1 MFVGFTNFYRRFIE
15 GFSRDARAL
24 FDLTKKDLAFRWS
37 AEADS
42 AFRTLKEKIT
52 SAPVLILPDESR
64 PYRLKADSSEFAT
77 GAVLLQESSEDGK
90 WHPVAFYSKSLS
102 PVERNYEIHDKELLA
117 IIRALEEW
125 RHFLEGAEHPVEI
138 WTDHKNLE
146 YFRSAQKLNRRQ
158 ARWSLYLSRFDYTLT
173 HRPGTSMGEPDALS
187 RRSDHGSGSDDNEN
201 VVLLSPDV
209 FTVAALTVLR
219 TTGEEAEVLRDIRA
233 SIRLNTD
240 DFEDSVIRAIRQLRK
255 SSTASLRSAEW
266 SESDGLIHFLGKVY
280 VPPTGDLRRRI
291 VYQHHDT
298 RVAGHPGRFKTL
310 ELVSRNYWWPQMSRY
325 VGAYTRHCDV
335 CLRTKTRR
343 RLPVGLLVPSE
354 TPSERWEEIS
364 VDLIVELPPAH
375 GYDAIMVVTDML
387 SKRAHALPCHSD
399 IDSVGV
405 ARLFYRHIW
414 KLHGVFQAV
423 RSDRGTQFV
432 SEFTEEL
439 YRLLG
444 IRMNTS
450 TAHHPQTD
458 GQTERVNQEV
468 EQYLRVFCNFRQDD
482 WDELLPSWEFTFNNS
497 VHAATQQTPFV
508 LDTGRNP
515 RMGFE
520 PRQPPSRLPEV
531 NRFVAGMKESLEEA
545 KAAIVKAKEEQARYY
560 NRRRAPAPTFAAGD
574 LVWLDASDINQARP
588 ARKLSHRFLGPYE
601 VVRPVGT
608 AAYKLKLPPELS
620 RLHDVFPVVK
630 LEKAERDPIT
640 QRIPPPA
647 PPPVL
652 VDGEEE
658 WEVETVLDFR
668 ARRYGR
674 PAYLVKWKGYEERS
688 WVRPEDLVNAPDA
701 VADFHRRH
709 PGVPRPETISVVRLS
724 DEAFRA
730 MPFRH
735 IQHHWLPR
743 PPSRRTLEGG

>member
-1 MFVGFTNFYRRFIE
+1 MA
-15 GFSRDARAL
+15 S
-24 FDLTKKDLAFRWS
+24 
-37 AEADS
+37 
-42 AFRTLKEKIT
+42 
-52 SAPVLILPDESR
+52 
-64 PYRLKADSSEFAT
+64 PYK
-77 GAVLLQESSEDGK
+77 
-90 WHPVAFYSKSLS
+90 
-102 PVERNYEIHDKELLA
+102 
-117 IIRALEEW
+117 
-125 RHFLEGAEHPVEI
+125 
-138 WTDHKNLE
+138 
-146 YFRSAQKLNRRQ
+146 
-158 ARWSLYLSRFDYTLT
+158 
-173 HRPGTSMGEPDALS
+173 
-187 RRSDHGSGSDDNEN
+187 
-201 VVLLSPDV
+201 
-209 FTVAALTVLR
+209 
-219 TTGEEAEVLRDIRA
+219 
-233 SIRLNTD
+233 
-240 DFEDSVIRAIRQLRK
+240 
-255 SSTASLRSAEW
+255 
-266 SESDGLIHFLGKVY
+266 
-280 VPPTGDLRRRI
+280 
-291 VYQHHDT
+291 
-298 RVAGHPGRFKTL
+298 
-310 ELVSRNYWWPQMSRY
+310 
-325 VGAYTRHCDV
+325 
-335 CLRTKTRR
+335 
-343 RLPVGLLVPSE
+343 LLVPSE

-364 VDLIVELPPAH
+364 VDLIIELPPAH

-531 NRFVAGMKESLEEA
+531 NRFVAGMKAGIEEA
-545 KAAIVKAKEEQARYY
+545 KAAIVKAKDEQARYY

-574 LVWLDASDINQARP
+574 FVWLDASDINQARP

-601 VVRPVGT
+601 VVKPVGIG
-608 AAYKLKLPPELS
+608 AYKLKLPPELS

-674 PAYLVKWKGYEERS
+674 PAYLVKWKGYEERN
-688 WVRPEDLVNAPDA
+688 WVRPEDLVNAPDV

-709 PGVPRPETISVVRLS
+709 PDIPQPQTISVVRLS
-724 DEAFRA
+724 DAAFQA
-730 MPFRH
+730 MPFRN

>member
-1 MFVGFTNFYRRFIE
+1 M
-15 GFSRDARAL
+15 
-24 FDLTKKDLAFRWS
+24 
-37 AEADS
+37 
-42 AFRTLKEKIT
+42 
-52 SAPVLILPDESR
+52 
-64 PYRLKADSSEFAT
+64 
-77 GAVLLQESSEDGK
+77 
-90 WHPVAFYSKSLS
+90 
-102 PVERNYEIHDKELLA
+102 
-117 IIRALEEW
+117 
-125 RHFLEGAEHPVEI
+125 
-138 WTDHKNLE
+138 
-146 YFRSAQKLNRRQ
+146 
-158 ARWSLYLSRFDYTLT
+158 
-173 HRPGTSMGEPDALS
+173 
-187 RRSDHGSGSDDNEN
+187 
-201 VVLLSPDV
+201 
-209 FTVAALTVLR
+209 
-219 TTGEEAEVLRDIRA
+219 
-233 SIRLNTD
+233 
-240 DFEDSVIRAIRQLRK
+240 RK

-444 IRMNTS
+444 IKMNTS

-497 VHAATQQTPFV
+497 VHASTQQTPFV

-520 PRQPPSRLPEV
+520 PRQPPSRVSEV
-531 NRFVAGMKESLEEA
+531 NRFVAQMKDGLAEA
-545 KAAIVKAKEEQARYY
+545 KAAIVKAKDEQARYY
-560 NRRRAPAPTFAAGD
+560 NRRRAPAPTFVAGD
-574 LVWLDASDINQARP
+574 FVWLDASDINQARP

-601 VVRPVGT
+601 VVKAVGS

-640 QRIPPPA
+640 QRIPPPLRRLFWWTARRSGRWRPFWTSARVGTVA
-647 PPPVL
+647 PPTWSNGRATRSAAGFAPKTCSTPPTPFLTSTAATRVSPGRKRSPSYASPTPHSKRSLSVTFNTTGCL
-652 VDGEEE
+652 V
-658 WEVETVLDFR
+658 
-668 ARRYGR
+668 RRVVGPWRGGDVRGR
-674 PAYLVKWKGYEERS
+674 SRFSDRS
-688 WVRPEDLVNAPDA
+688 
-701 VADFHRRH
+701 H
-709 PGVPRPETISVVRLS
+709 
-724 DEAFRA
+724 AFRSSPT
-730 MPFRH
+730 PFPLLSAHGLVSDVASDTRSFRKPSLPSFSYYTFVGFDSPLPSLARLVVSARWTLFPTNPGRH
-735 IQHHWLPR
+735 R
-743 PPSRRTLEGG
+743 PFPPCASAYAVYRPSPCEGDPHLCLLRIPLRR